1 MSSFYSYDKSS
12 HNSIAK
18 SQANI
23 THPGEYPVDNIN
35 ELSFYENPRVL
46 AGDVKPFP
54 SMLPNG
60 GLYRGEQC
68 YNRPHIPTPT
78 MHVGTYFH
86 KVLLK
91 SASPPPGATEQYI
104 GTNRPGNNMVIM
116 PGVNWFNPSGKNI
129 GPYEIK
135 STL

>member
-54 SMLPNG
+54 SMKAHG
-60 GLYRGEQC
+60 SMYHGSVSC
-68 YNRPHIPTPT
+68 DRPHLPRATIHTA
-78 MHVGTYFH
+78 TYFNH
-86 KVLLK
+86 VLLK
-91 SASPPPGATEQYI
+91 SANPPPQAIEQI
-104 GTNRPGNNMVIM
+104 ASLNRPGNNYSVS
-116 PGVNWFNPSGKNI
+116 PGIFWFSGTEMT